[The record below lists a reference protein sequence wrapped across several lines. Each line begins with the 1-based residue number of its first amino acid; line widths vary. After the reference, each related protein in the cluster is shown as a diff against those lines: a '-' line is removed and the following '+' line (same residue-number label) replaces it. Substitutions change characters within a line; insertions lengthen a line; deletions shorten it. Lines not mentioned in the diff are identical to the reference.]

1 MLFRSIQYN
10 DNIPATGGENGSARA
25 PSDVTA
31 VDFDSEGNAWL
42 AGLEGA
48 VRIGANGQVRRYR
61 EAEGVQGDLVSDVVK
76 ALNNR
81 LFFVTAEGLGTWT
94 GERFNFAID
103 GASAVPKA
111 TALAVDNSGN
121 LWGAGPRGVWRYDGQ
136 AFTRIGRAQ
145 GLPSEEFN
153 DIAVDAQ
160 NRVWFANTDGLVL
173 FDQAIRRE

>member
-1 MLFRSIQYN
+1 MAAMAFESARTFSADIVN
-10 DNIPATGGENGSARA
+10 KASGATGLIQFM
-25 PSDVTA
+25 P
-31 VDFDSEGNAWL
+31 
-42 AGLEGA
+42 
-48 VRIGANGQVRRYR
+48 
-61 EAEGVQGDLVSDVVK
+61 K
-76 ALNNR
+76 
-81 LFFVTAEGLGTWT
+81 TAEGLGTWT

-103 GASAVPKA
+103 GARSVPKA

-136 AFTRIGRAQ
+136 AFTRVGRAQ

-160 NRVWFANTDGLVL
+160 NRVWFANSEGLVL